1 MNKIKDKLRRILT
14 EVLELNPNK
23 LPEIID
29 VENSEN
35 WDSLGHF
42 QIIRK
47 IEKEFNIEIEADKV
61 VKLLGEKEILDYLK
75 ERSYWFF
82 QVLHKFNLILNS
94 IFHYFIIF

>member
-75 ERSYWFF
+75 E
-82 QVLHKFNLILNS
+82 NLKV
-94 IFHYFIIF
+94 